1 LIKEISNPMPNIESA
16 KKRMR
21 QSVVRRDR
29 NRGRRSTLRTSLRK
43 LNEAIEA
50 GDMDLVRTTW
60 REAQAMLDRN
70 AQRGVIHRN
79 QAARKKSRLSRQISK
94 LESS

>member
-1 LIKEISNPMPNIESA
+1 MPNIESA

-21 QSVVRRDR
+21 QSAVRRDR
-29 NRGRRSTLRTSLRK
+29 NRGRRSALRTSLRK

-50 GDMDLVRTTW
+50 GDMERV
-60 REAQAMLDRN
+60 REAWSLTQAMLDRN

>member
-1 LIKEISNPMPNIESA
+1 MPNIEST

-21 QSVVRRDR
+21 QSAERRDR
-29 NRGRRSTLRTSLRK
+29 NRTRRSALRTSLRK

-50 GDMDLVRTTW
+50 GDMERVRESW
-60 REAQAMLDRN
+60 RDAQAMLDRT

-79 QAARKKSRLSRQISK
+79 QAARKKARLSRRISK
-94 LESS
+94 LASS

>member
-1 LIKEISNPMPNIESA
+1 MPNIDSA
-16 KKRMR
+16 KKRLR

-29 NRGRRSTLRTSLRK
+29 NRGRRSALRTSLRK

-50 GDMDLVRTTW
+50 GDMERVRETWRTT
-60 REAQAMLDRN
+60 QALLDRN

-79 QAARKKSRLSRQISK
+79 LAARKKARLSRRISQ

>member
-1 LIKEISNPMPNIESA
+1 MPNIESA

-29 NRGRRSTLRTSLRK
+29 NRGRRSALRTSLRK
-43 LNEAIEA
+43 LNESIEA
-50 GDMDLVRTTW
+50 GDMERVRESW
-60 REAQAMLDRN
+60 RDAQALLDRS

-79 QAARKKSRLSRQISK
+79 QAARKKARLSRRISK

>member
-1 LIKEISNPMPNIESA
+1 MPNIESA

-21 QSVVRRDR
+21 QSAVRRDR
-29 NRGRRSTLRTSLRK
+29 NRGRRSALRTSLRK
-43 LNEAIEA
+43 LDEAIEA
-50 GDMDLVRTTW
+50 GDMDTVRATW
-60 REAQAMLDRN
+60 REAQAMLDRT

>member
-1 LIKEISNPMPNIESA
+1 MPNIEST

-21 QSVVRRDR
+21 QSAVRRDR
-29 NRGRRSTLRTSLRK
+29 NRGRRSALRTSLRN

-50 GDMDLVRTTW
+50 GDMDRVRETW
-60 REAQAMLDRN
+60 SEAQTMLDRT
-70 AQRGVIHRN
+70 AKHGVIHRN
-79 QAARKKSRLSRQISK
+79 QAARKKSRLSRRISQ

>member
-1 LIKEISNPMPNIESA
+1 MPNIESA

-21 QSVVRRDR
+21 QSATRRDL
-29 NRGRRSTLRTSLRK
+29 NRGRRSALRTSLRK

-50 GDMDLVRTTW
+50 GDMDSVRAAW
-60 REAQAMLDRN
+60 RDAQAMLDRT

-79 QAARKKSRLSRQISK
+79 QAARKKARLSRQISK
-94 LESS
+94 LASS

>member
-1 LIKEISNPMPNIESA
+1 MPNIASA

-21 QSVVRRDR
+21 QDAVRRDR
-29 NRGRRSTLRTSLRK
+29 NRGRRSALRTSLRK

-50 GDMDLVRTTW
+50 GDMERVRETW
-60 REAQAMLDRN
+60 RDAQSLLDRT

-79 QAARKKSRLSRQISK
+79 QAARKKARLSRRISQ